1 MSVHAYQA
9 YRQTQVS
16 TASQGELLLML
27 FDGAIRF
34 ARQGQDHMGKG
45 EIEEASFKLIRA
57 QDIVNE
63 LILSLNLEVGDIA
76 HSLQQLYTYIYDLL
90 VQANVK
96 KESEKVD
103 EALRMLTELRDT
115 WEQVVYPG
123 R

>member
-103 EALRMLTELRDT
+103 EAVRMLTELRDT